1 MKTVNVRCKAIRFVG
16 ADRDLGGR
24 RLASQIR
31 WNEDKG
37 HMELVYTMEK
47 PGTSDTYQMV
57 MELDPEQTKALRA
70 ELLLAKAVP
79 TDSNGDEN

>member
-1 MKTVNVRCKAIRFVG
+1 MINLKIACKSIRFVG

-24 RLASQIR
+24 RLSSQIR

-37 HMELVYTMEK
+37 HTELVFTMEK

-57 MELDPEQTKALRA
+57 MELTWEQSEALRA
-70 ELLLAKAVP
+70 ELLLAKAGE
-79 TDSNGDEN
+79 TASNSHEN